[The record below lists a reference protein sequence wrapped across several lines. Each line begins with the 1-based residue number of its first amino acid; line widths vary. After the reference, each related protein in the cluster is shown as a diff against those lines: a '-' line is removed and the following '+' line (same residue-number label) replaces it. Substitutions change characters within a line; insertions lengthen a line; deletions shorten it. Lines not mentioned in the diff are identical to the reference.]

1 MNRHNDLHAYSFEGN
16 IDSEVV
22 ITCID
27 EFCKKD
33 IKRETFII
41 IDNAPVHT
49 SEAFTE
55 KMAEWETK
63 NLKIFRLPSYS
74 PELNLIEILWRFI
87 KYEWIELQAYTSW
100 KNLVEYVENVIKN
113 FGTSQMPIDSFNTN
127 LWWWYDSDQSIE
139 SLRLIT
145 ATHQPEATR
154 CSLSDA
160 QI

>member
-1 MNRHNDLHAYSFEGN
+1 LDESGFCLTPYVPYAWQEKGHPIALETSHSKRLNVLGLLNRYNDLHAYSFEGN

-22 ITCID
+22 IACID
-27 EFCKKD
+27 EFCKKE

-55 KMAEWETK
+55 KIEEWETK

-87 KYEWIELQAYTSW
+87 KYEWIELQAYKSW
-100 KNLVEYVENVIKN
+100 NNFVAYIENVIKN
-113 FGTSQMPIDSFNTN
+113 FG
-127 LWWWYDSDQSIE
+127 IE
-139 SLRLIT
+139 YKINF
-145 ATHQPEATR
+145 A
-154 CSLSDA
+154 
-160 QI
+160 